1 MKTLGIITLQ
11 IINSLTWLYTS
22 KYGYDN
28 VLQHFFKQLPNIG
41 YLAMYGILTF
51 KSLMLANVSLAIFVE
66 EWNNKNKDDNR
77 NVTTRFLSIIV
88 ALVFLLSFYIQV
100 QFQ

>member
-1 MKTLGIITLQ
+1 MKSLGSITLQ

-51 KSLMLANVSLAIFVE
+51 KSLMLVNVSLAHFVT
-66 EWNNKNKDDNR
+66 EWQEKHKDEKR
-77 NVTTRFLSIIV
+77 NVTTKLLSLAV
-88 ALVFLLSFYIQV
+88 ALLFLFSFYIQTL
-100 QFQ
+100 FQ